1 MIDVN
6 IEPREAVSFDVEVS
20 DGESIST
27 TDYNKLKNIPTLN
40 GVPIMGD
47 MYERDPT
54 VPEWAKQDQK
64 PTYSASEVN
73 AVCADDGISIE
84 YLAKLFEEDE

>member
-54 VPEWAKQDQK
+54 VPEWATDIQCKR
-64 PTYSASEVN
+64 SECGVR
-73 AVCADDGISIE
+73 G
-84 YLAKLFEEDE
+84 